1 MCLEIQCE
9 NLCCHSCQIWPVRKA
24 VCVCLCCLRSAA
36 EIFERALESVVL
48 VNYLPSRCGNSGSS
62 CRYQLC
68 LTVSL
73 APRSD
78 GGELGICAAA
88 LSSSRLSSRSA
99 LLEMSLCHI
108 PLGLSCSPLTYAVLA
123 VSKNIGVN
131 DKLVLIL
138 FPSQPHSAGG
148 LFSFSSRSWSVRAV
162 LQLERSRTQYLARCL
177 DVTKWLGYALVLIL
191 CELHCKAERNQNR
204 VEPSCQNVK
213 ISIASWK
220 YILGYLKLLWKDGY
234 SRCTFFLL
242 QVCGSIMLVKGLP
255 VFPL

>member
-1 MCLEIQCE
+1 M
-9 NLCCHSCQIWPVRKA
+9 
-24 VCVCLCCLRSAA
+24 CVCLCCLCSAA

-48 VNYLPSRCGNSGSS
+48 VNYLPSRCENSGSS

-108 PLGLSCSPLTYAVLA
+108 PLGLSCSPLTYTVLA

-138 FPSQPHSAGG
+138 FPSQPHSTGG
-148 LFSFSSRSWSVRAV
+148 LFSFSSRS
-162 LQLERSRTQYLARCL
+162 
-177 DVTKWLGYALVLIL
+177 
-191 CELHCKAERNQNR
+191 
-204 VEPSCQNVK
+204 
-213 ISIASWK
+213 
-220 YILGYLKLLWKDGY
+220 
-234 SRCTFFLL
+234 
-242 QVCGSIMLVKGLP
+242 
-255 VFPL
+255 